1 MNKESLIILILLVLV
16 VIVIFTFLKK
26 NKDFFST
33 SSDDELDCGIR
44 KVHNKDT
51 CRNFPFN
58 EDPNCSDQEDIPD
71 IHVNRF
77 NNSKSSVRRDIH
89 YVNPF
94 NPCCLKTCINDFT
107 YLKEHA
113 DRGDKAIGSFRREIP
128 LDMLFSSRCAQCLL
142 RFEPALNMMK
152 NPDECLEPEE

>member
-1 MNKESLIILILLVLV
+1 MKKENIIILILLILV
-16 VIVIFTFLKK
+16 VIVIFTILKK
-26 NKDFFST
+26 NKDFFSS

-44 KVHNKDT
+44 LVHDSIT
-51 CRNFPFN
+51 CNNYPFTH
-58 EDPNCSDQEDIPD
+58 DPSCSEDIPD
-71 IHVNRF
+71 VHVNRF
-77 NNSKSSVRRDIH
+77 NNRDFTTIGRNIH

-107 YLKEHA
+107 YLEDHA
-113 DRGDKAIGSFRREIP
+113 DRGDKAIGSYRSRVP

-142 RFEPALNMMK
+142 KFEPALNMMK